1 MIGPELAQHF
11 PGIDAAHDREHLIFH
26 LTCTVLAACQHFHV
40 PVRYSVVNAHR
51 FCDRNYLAQ
60 WLSERDLKRA
70 WLEGNNI
77 LFVGQLLVYLR
88 DYERHPGAQAA
99 LEFWFSWLDNNVDRR
114 TGLWGTDGFC
124 TPAEAV
130 YGGYHQ
136 LLVYF
141 HEEHR
146 IPNARG
152 LVDTILALQHIDGSF
167 SPSGNGGAC
176 EDVDCV
182 DILVNIYKRN
192 DYRRAQIRYALTQC
206 ADRIL
211 KTQNPDGGFSYSRDT
226 LQSHMGIPDTKASAN
241 TSTAFATWFR
251 IHTLALCAQIIPE
264 HQAFDGIELGFSDS
278 LSMGWHA
285 SPKRWKLEVS
295 RAQRF
300 REQLMPVRH
309 GYSQLRNTTRTLGG
323 KSLRA
328 LRLR

>member
-1 MIGPELAQHF
+1 MLVRWPDKALGFFSHLNDAELGGSASVPGGAVTLYGTCYAALARAYIDGDKSLTDRTREFLAKYQDSKTGLMIGPELAQHF

-192 DYRRAQIRYALTQC
+192 DYRRAQIRYALT
-206 ADRIL
+206 
-211 KTQNPDGGFSYSRDT
+211 
-226 LQSHMGIPDTKASAN
+226 
-241 TSTAFATWFR
+241 
-251 IHTLALCAQIIPE
+251 
-264 HQAFDGIELGFSDS
+264 
-278 LSMGWHA
+278 
-285 SPKRWKLEVS
+285 
-295 RAQRF
+295 
-300 REQLMPVRH
+300 
-309 GYSQLRNTTRTLGG
+309 
-323 KSLRA
+323 
-328 LRLR
+328 